1 MGFSAGAQMVS
12 QFFQGWNKYFNFNK
26 EPKFGVIIA
35 GGTYLCY
42 NEINKY
48 KNSCQAYNNCPAN
61 KTEPINDNNKTHK
74 PVLLIQSLNDGSQ
87 NTNDSCS
94 KNLRSDMNDGAPICA
109 TINYFNQL
117 TTLKKN
123 DIPHMLLINDSS
135 EHGISTDI
143 EVGIAFNW
151 IKTILK

>member
-26 EPKFGVIIA
+26 EPKFGVMVA

-48 KNSCQAYNNCPAN
+48 KTSCKAYNNCPAN
-61 KTEPINDNNKTHK
+61 ITEPINDNNKTHV
-74 PVLLIQSLNDGSQ
+74 PVLLIQSLNDGSV
-87 NTNDSCS
+87 NTNKSCS
-94 KNLRSDMNDGAPICA
+94 KDLRADMNDGAPICA

-123 DIPHMLLINDSS
+123 DIPHMLLINDSD
-135 EHGISTDI
+135 EHGIATET

-151 IKTILK
+151 IKALLN